1 MIVIGQCNG
10 IVDMSHGIVVTH
22 FAELG
27 VVCFFFFYRNYNTHA
42 TELTEQKVRFEWIA
56 IIDYSV
62 SLEMFIFLVLI
73 LQF

>member
-1 MIVIGQCNG
+1 MFA
-10 IVDMSHGIVVTH
+10 VVTH

-27 VVCFFFFYRNYNTHA
+27 VVCLFFFYRNYNTHA